1 MTEKELQELVVST
14 DKSAA
19 TLTSGVRLVRTAPY
33 KDPREDPRVVEI
45 FFCAAWRPDG
55 KGNVTYG
62 AMYTIWTR
70 ENGGSNG
77 IPERLRAQ
85 DGEIILLYHTL
96 DLDRRNPR
104 RRIQRSRPPHSV
116 RKGRP
121 PVGVTRSKDP

>member
-1 MTEKELQELVVST
+1 MTEAELQELVVST
-14 DKSAA
+14 DKRAA

-45 FFCAAWRPDG
+45 FFCAAWRPDD

-70 ENGGSNG
+70 EGGDSND
-77 IPERLRAQ
+77 IPEHLRAQ

-96 DLDRRNPR
+96 DYWTDE
-104 RRIQRSRPPHSV
+104 I
-116 RKGRP
+116 
-121 PVGVTRSKDP
+121 PVGEYYDRGLPAVSGKDIVPLWT

>member
-1 MTEKELQELVVST
+1 MTTEELQELVTST
-14 DKSAA
+14 DKRAA

-33 KDPREDPRVVEI
+33 EDPREDPRVVEI

-70 ENGGSNG
+70 EGGDSND

-85 DGEIILLYHTL
+85 DGEVILLYHTL
-96 DLDRRNPR
+96 DYWTDE
-104 RRIQRSRPPHSV
+104 I
-116 RKGRP
+116 
-121 PVGVTRSKDP
+121 PVGEYYDRGLPTVSGKDVVPLWT